1 MDGEMTTLERIYASA
16 KKEFLEKGFQGAS
29 LRNIVKSAGV
39 TTGAFYGYYDSKE
52 KLFDALVSEKY
63 EHLMDMYVRTQNGF
77 KKLEPGAQQENMGKV
92 GGDCMEQMLDYMYE
106 NEDEF
111 RLILTCSE
119 GTRYENM
126 VHEMSEIEV
135 QATHDFVE
143 LMRKN
148 GNDIRQIIGGYHLF
162 LVSQFDNTIRNL
174 THRLVIEI
182 NTQRLQIL
190 QNIGFTR
197 ELTQRILPYSTKTFG

>member
-63 EHLMDMYVRTQNGF
+63 EHLMDMYVRTQIGF

-148 GNDIRQIIGGYHLF
+148 GNDIRQIDPKLEHV
-162 LVSQFDNTIRNL
+162 LVSGMFTAFFELLIHKNDIGEAKTYLGQLREFYTAGWRQLFDMYF
-174 THRLVIEI
+174 E
-182 NTQRLQIL
+182 
-190 QNIGFTR
+190 
-197 ELTQRILPYSTKTFG
+197 

>member
-29 LRNIVKSAGV
+29 LRNIVKSAGM

-52 KLFDALVSEKY
+52 KLFDALVSEQY
-63 EHLMDMYVRTQNGF
+63 EHLMDMYVRTQNSF
-77 KKLEPGAQQENMGKV
+77 KELEPGAQQENMGKV

-148 GNDIRQIIGGYHLF
+148 GNDIRQIDPKLEHV
-162 LVSQFDNTIRNL
+162 LVSGMFTAFFELLIHKNDIGEAKTYLGQLREFYTAGWRQLFDMY
-174 THRLVIEI
+174 VE
-182 NTQRLQIL
+182 
-190 QNIGFTR
+190 
-197 ELTQRILPYSTKTFG
+197 

>member
-52 KLFDALVSEKY
+52 KLFDALVSEQY
-63 EHLMDMYVRTQNGF
+63 EHLMDMYVRTQNSF
-77 KKLEPGAQQENMGKV
+77 KELEPGAQQENMGKV

-148 GNDIRQIIGGYHLF
+148 GNDIRQIDPKLEHV
-162 LVSQFDNTIRNL
+162 LVSGMFTAFFELLIHKNDIGEAKTYLGQLREFYTAGWRQLFDMY
-174 THRLVIEI
+174 VE
-182 NTQRLQIL
+182 
-190 QNIGFTR
+190 
-197 ELTQRILPYSTKTFG
+197 

>member
-106 NEDEF
+106 N
-111 RLILTCSE
+111 
-119 GTRYENM
+119 
-126 VHEMSEIEV
+126 
-135 QATHDFVE
+135 
-143 LMRKN
+143 
-148 GNDIRQIIGGYHLF
+148 
-162 LVSQFDNTIRNL
+162 
-174 THRLVIEI
+174 
-182 NTQRLQIL
+182 
-190 QNIGFTR
+190 
-197 ELTQRILPYSTKTFG
+197 